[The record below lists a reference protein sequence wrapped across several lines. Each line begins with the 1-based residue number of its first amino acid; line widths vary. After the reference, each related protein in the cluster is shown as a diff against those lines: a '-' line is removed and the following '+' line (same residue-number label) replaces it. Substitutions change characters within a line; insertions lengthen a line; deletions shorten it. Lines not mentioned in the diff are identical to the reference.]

1 MKKFLRTGKK
11 TLSVFLAVL
20 MAFTALV
27 FAAPQKAEAVNAGKY
42 YVRVT
47 CYNDN
52 PKDAKGSYTAP
63 WQDSAGGYSVNG
75 NYSNAKNTNGRK
87 SYNSGG
93 GYTIFFNK
101 ADGTESYVT
110 KDLETFI
117 QKDYDNKGKTES
129 FVTACEGF
137 PTKIQY
143 YNCESDGFSMVIS
156 EWHIQKIEVACVSS
170 EERATPDRQNGAYC
184 QHIEYARC
192 RS

>member
-27 FAAPQKAEAVNAGKY
+27 FAAPQKASAVNSGKY

-47 CYNDN
+47 CYNDDAKN
-52 PKDAKGSYTAP
+52 AKGSYTAP

-75 NYSNAKNTNGRK
+75 NYSKAKNTNGRT

-117 QKDYDNKGKTES
+117 YKDYGYEGETKT
-129 FVTACEGF
+129 FVTACDGF

-143 YNCESDGFSMVIS
+143 YNSESDGFSAYIS
-156 EWHIQKIEVACVSS
+156 EWHIRKIEVASS
-170 EERATPDRQNGAYC
+170 SSMTDAKTLWSGNFGVDSKTSA
-184 QHIEYARC
+184 
-192 RS
+192 

>member
-52 PKDAKGSYTAP
+52 AKDAKGSYTAP
-63 WQDSAGGYSVNG
+63 WQDSTGGYSVNG
-75 NYSNAKNTNGRK
+75 NYSKAKNTNGRT

-117 QKDYDNKGKTES
+117 PVSYTHL
-129 FVTACEGF
+129 TL
-137 PTKIQY
+137 PTI
-143 YNCESDGFSMVIS
+143 CSV
-156 EWHIQKIEVACVSS
+156 
-170 EERATPDRQNGAYC
+170 
-184 QHIEYARC
+184 
-192 RS
+192 